1 MEVPRRMQGIHGE
14 FARFLIVGAANTLS
28 TYLLYLLLLAFFPY
42 LIAYSLS
49 YCTGIVI
56 SYFLNIRFVFKRHV
70 SLATFLAFPVV
81 YISQYCLS
89 ALILW
94 LLVEQSG
101 VAPALAMVGV
111 IAATVPITFLMSRFV
126 LRKR

>member
-1 MEVPRRMQGIHGE
+1 MQGIHGE

-42 LIAYSLS
+42 LIAYSLA
-49 YCTGIVI
+49 YCVGVVV
-56 SYFLNIRFVFKRHV
+56 SYFLNSYFVFRRPF

-81 YISQYCLS
+81 YVVQYGLG

-94 LLVEQSG
+94 LLVERAG
-101 VAPALAMVGV
+101 VAPQYAMAAV
-111 IAATVPITFLMSRFV
+111 IGATIPVTFLMSRFV

>member
-1 MEVPRRMQGIHGE
+1 MQGIHGE

-42 LIAYSLS
+42 LIAYSLA
-49 YCTGIVI
+49 YCVGVVV
-56 SYFLNIRFVFKRHV
+56 SYFLNSYFVFRRPF

-81 YISQYCLS
+81 YLVQYGLG

-94 LLVEQSG
+94 LLVDRAG
-101 VAPALAMVGV
+101 VAPQLAMAGAIGLTIPV
-111 IAATVPITFLMSRFV
+111 TFLMSRFV
-126 LRKR
+126 LRQK